1 MNLETTLA
9 TLQAIEILRRLDEL
23 GLTYSFK
30 HALMQ
35 DKAYQSL
42 LIRTRREVH
51 RRVAEAY
58 EQLYADRLDEF
69 AALLAH
75 HYAQVGDDAKTFEY
89 AIQAGDRAIRL
100 YAYAEAR
107 THLAHALDALA
118 HLPDSI
124 VNRRARVDTLIKHV
138 SVSYANESSAQILE
152 HLFQAES
159 LIQALIE
166 TAPATAEDRLRLARV
181 NYWIGRIYVYDNDLH
196 RAMDYLM
203 RVLAEARDFDDEELL
218 TFPSAVIGRMM
229 IVQGQFGAASVLLKQ
244 AIAPLEKTESWEEWI
259 STMGNLGI
267 AHAARGEYGTGI
279 ELGERAVARA
289 LETRNSIGASEA
301 YICLGLIHFMGGDM
315 PKMRQAANSCIQT
328 AQKSKSQIYLH
339 PALMEHA
346 LASSRLG
353 DHTSAAETMAQARA
367 LDQQLP
373 EGRAFTDWYAAAE
386 AEIALNAGRIAEA
399 IALAEHAVTC
409 AQTLGG
415 IYAQG
420 LAQRVWGIALAR
432 QDAWGQ
438 AEAHFAASL
447 LALETGEAQI
457 EFARTLVARGN
468 VFRARGDQN
477 AAREQYARAAAQFQA
492 AGLDEEFARTR
503 RLLDEISR
511 RT

>member
-1 MNLETTLA
+1 
-9 TLQAIEILRRLDEL
+9 
-23 GLTYSFK
+23 
-30 HALMQ
+30 
-35 DKAYQSL
+35 
-42 LIRTRREVH
+42 
-51 RRVAEAY
+51 
-58 EQLYADRLDEF
+58 
-69 AALLAH
+69 
-75 HYAQVGDDAKTFEY
+75 
-89 AIQAGDRAIRL
+89 
-100 YAYAEAR
+100 
-107 THLAHALDALA
+107 
-118 HLPDSI
+118 
-124 VNRRARVDTLIKHV
+124 
-138 SVSYANESSAQILE
+138 
-152 HLFQAES
+152 
-159 LIQALIE
+159 
-166 TAPATAEDRLRLARV
+166 
-181 NYWIGRIYVYDNDLH
+181 
-196 RAMDYLM
+196 
-203 RVLAEARDFDDEELL
+203 
-218 TFPSAVIGRMM
+218 
-229 IVQGQFGAASVLLKQ
+229 
-244 AIAPLEKTESWEEWI
+244 
-259 STMGNLGI
+259 
-267 AHAARGEYGTGI
+267 
-279 ELGERAVARA
+279 
-289 LETRNSIGASEA
+289 
-301 YICLGLIHFMGGDM
+301 
-315 PKMRQAANSCIQT
+315 
-328 AQKSKSQIYLH
+328 
-339 PALMEHA
+339 MEHA

-468 VFRARGDQN
+468 VFRARGDQS

-503 RLLDEISR
+503 RLLEEMSR